1 MSLCDLKKNFAKYTL
16 TDSKRNEYWN
26 YFVLVLSVCSVA
38 ERDKTSLDCLDS
50 ICEYHSSVS
59 DYHKDLRTLLPCI
72 MRSSMSHLWF

>member
-1 MSLCDLKKNFAKYTL
+1 MILKIFAKYTWQIL
-16 TDSKRNEYWN
+16 KGMNIEL
-26 YFVLVLSVCSVA
+26 FVLVLSVCSVA

-59 DYHKDLRTLLPCI
+59 GIYQKDLRTLLPCI